1 MGTPTPP
8 PETAE
13 LSGDAGI
20 DRTRLLLD
28 VLVTALREHLETVEG
43 RSGESDP
50 AVYAAFDHVRESFEA
65 YEEAL
70 YDVHDEVTPFVVLEL
85 DEEDDEDLM

>member
-1 MGTPTPP
+1 MGTLTPP
-8 PETAE
+8 SRSVEP
-13 LSGDAGI
+13 SGDAGI

-28 VLVTALREHLETVEG
+28 VLVTALREHLEAVEA

-50 AVYAAFDHVRESFEA
+50 AVYGAFDHLRESFEA
-65 YEEAL
+65 YEESL

>member
-1 MGTPTPP
+1 MTENSVPT
-8 PETAE
+8 ASD

-20 DRTRLLLD
+20 DRTRLLLE
-28 VLVTALREHLETVEG
+28 VLVTALREHLEAAEG
-43 RSGESDP
+43 RTGESDP

-85 DEEDDEDLM
+85 DEEDDEDL

>member
-1 MGTPTPP
+1 M
-8 PETAE
+8 TAE
-13 LSGDAGI
+13 TPDAPIRPVPDDAGV

-28 VLVTALREHLETVEG
+28 VLVTALREHLEAVEA
-43 RSGESDP
+43 RTGESDP
-50 AVYAAFDHVRESFEA
+50 AVYAAFDHLRESFEA

-85 DEEDDEDLM
+85 DDEDDEDL